1 MNCIFLGKKFYH
13 LKRSSGYFESIGMRL
28 TESITLQL
36 FVHCCLIINGN
47 SNSLSYLYIYIWI
60 NTLAFVGNQHQHK
73 KDRAYFESTLF
84 SFSLDRRVDRAFK
97 YSL

>member
-1 MNCIFLGKKFYH
+1 MEIPIVY
-13 LKRSSGYFESIGMRL
+13 
-28 TESITLQL
+28 
-36 FVHCCLIINGN
+36 LI
-47 SNSLSYLYIYIWI
+47 YIYIWI
-60 NTLAFVGNQHQHK
+60 YTLAFVGNQDQHK